1 MGFPLQSLRQWITFS
16 APEAED
22 AEAAALRQW
31 LDRHAHA
38 SAAKIA
44 AGLANRIPVLAAN
57 QKNLHMRIRLLDLFV
72 DAAESILGSIESELD
87 RAPLPLPVDIQADA
101 AAADNLLKALA
112 SSYGAAVGAIESRRL
127 GAGLGHL
134 LQSAMH
140 HAMLLIARRQVLAYR
155 AYAYPSPSSWLQL
168 HQFHAI
174 ARARNLAATV
184 KDGQS
189 IERTYMRA
197 LLFALADPTKRSR
210 GDLDS
215 LISCID
221 SVLPMAQFAHLSNL
235 GEQDRKSKSLFLL
248 QAGDGCGS
256 RPLAR
261 VTSPPPPDA
270 LALDTREVVAE
281 LTRSLKRPN
290 PALQCPPELTE
301 SMIHMWSN
309 PPTRRFT
316 RSRVKPKA
324 DVVSGIPSVARYL
337 QSAFTRRHGDQ
348 RNHPSMPVSEWY
360 IVNESP
366 DGFGLRY
373 SRGDPGCLD
382 VGDLIGVRPRER
394 SRVHICLIRRVSN
407 AGHGRFELGVQ
418 ELSPLA
424 LPIPLATEPDRDA
437 RDAILLP
444 RLPGFGNLSGL
455 AAPAGVLFSGG
466 EVIWNRNNLSF
477 RHHLGRRIEGNQRTE
492 LFLLA

>member
-1 MGFPLQSLRQWITFS
+1 MGFPLQSLRQWLPFS
-16 APEAED
+16 APETED
-22 AEAAALRQW
+22 AEAAALRLW

-44 AGLANRIPVLAAN
+44 SGLANRIPVLAAN
-57 QKNLHMRIRLLDLFV
+57 QKNLHMRVRLLDLFM
-72 DAAESILGSIESELD
+72 DAAEGILESIEDELD
-87 RAPLPLPVDIQADA
+87 RAPLPLPADIQADA
-101 AAADNLLKALA
+101 LSADNLLKALA
-112 SSYGAAVGAIESRRL
+112 SSYGAVVGSIESRRM
-127 GAGLGHL
+127 GTGLGHL
-134 LQSAMH
+134 LQAATQ
-140 HAMLLIARRQVLAYR
+140 HAMQLIARRQLLAYR

-168 HQFHAI
+168 HQFHAM
-174 ARARNLAATV
+174 ARARNLASVT

-189 IERTYMRA
+189 IERVYMRA

-210 GDLDS
+210 SDLEN
-215 LISCID
+215 IITCID
-221 SVLPMAQFAHLSNL
+221 SVLPLAHFAPLSNL
-235 GEQDRKSKSLFLL
+235 NEQERKSKSLFLL

-261 VTSPPPPDA
+261 VVNPPPPDA

-281 LTRSLKRPN
+281 LTRSLHRPK
-290 PALQCPPELTE
+290 PSLQCPPAFAE
-301 SMIHMWSN
+301 SMVHMWSS

-324 DVVSGIPSVARYL
+324 DLVSGIPCVAKYL
-337 QSAFTRRHGDQ
+337 QSAFTRRQSDQ
-348 RNHPSMPVSEWY
+348 RNHPAMPVSEWY

-407 AGHGRFELGVQ
+407 SGHGRFELGVQ

-424 LPIPLATEPDRDA
+424 LPIPLATDPNCDA

-444 RLPGFGNLSGL
+444 RLPGFDNLSGL
-455 AAPAGVLFSGG
+455 AAPTGVLSSGG
-466 EVIWNRNNLSF
+466 EVIWSRNNLSF
-477 RHHLGRRIEGNQRTE
+477 RHQLGRKVEGNHRTE

>member
-1 MGFPLQSLRQWITFS
+1 MGFPLHSLRHWIPFN
-16 APEAED
+16 APEAEI
-22 AEAAALRQW
+22 AEAAALKQW
-31 LDRHAHA
+31 LDRHANA

-44 AGLANRIPVLAAN
+44 GGLANRIPVLAAN
-57 QKNLHMRIRLLDLFV
+57 QKNLHMRVRLLDLFM
-72 DAAESILGSIESELD
+72 DAAEGILGSIEYELD
-87 RAPLPLPVDIQADA
+87 HAPLPLSAAIQADVL
-101 AAADNLLKALA
+101 AADNLLKALA
-112 SSYGAAVGAIESRRL
+112 SSYGAVVSAIESRRL

-134 LQSAMH
+134 LQAGIRRAMQ
-140 HAMLLIARRQVLAYR
+140 LIARRQSLAYR
-155 AYAYPSPSSWLQL
+155 NYAYPSPSSWLQL

-174 ARARNLAATV
+174 ARARNLASTE
-184 KDGQS
+184 KEGHS
-189 IERTYMRA
+189 IEHVYMRS
-197 LLFALADPTKRSR
+197 LLFALADPAKRSR
-210 GDLDS
+210 GDIDA
-215 LISCID
+215 INRCID
-221 SVLPMAQFAHLSNL
+221 SLLPLAHFAHFSDLSD
-235 GEQDRKSKSLFLL
+235 QDRKSKSLFLL

-261 VTSPPPPDA
+261 VGDPPPDA
-270 LALDTREVVAE
+270 LALDTREAVAE
-281 LTRSLKRPN
+281 LARRLNRPE
-290 PALQCPPELTE
+290 PTLQCPPALAE
-301 SMIHMWSN
+301 SLIQMWSS

-316 RSRVKPKA
+316 RSRVRPKA
-324 DVVSGIPSVARYL
+324 DLVCGLPSVAKYL
-337 QSAFTRRHGDQ
+337 QSAFTRRQGDQ
-348 RNHPSMPVSEWY
+348 RSHPGMPVSEWY

-424 LPIPLATEPDRDA
+424 LPIPLASDTDSDA
-437 RDAILLP
+437 HDAILLP

-455 AAPAGVLFSGG
+455 AAPAGVLSSGG
-466 EVIWNRNNLSF
+466 EVIWSRNNLSF
-477 RHHLGRRIEGNQRTE
+477 RHQLGRRVDGNHRTE